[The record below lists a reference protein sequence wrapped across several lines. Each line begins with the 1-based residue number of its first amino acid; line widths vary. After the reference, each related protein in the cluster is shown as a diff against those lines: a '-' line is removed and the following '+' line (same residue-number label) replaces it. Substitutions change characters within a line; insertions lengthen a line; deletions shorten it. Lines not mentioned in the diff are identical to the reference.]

1 MHYKK
6 ITFIGSGN
14 MARAIVLGML
24 EDNYPTAMLTMTNR
38 SAKKLDY
45 YSERGIQVTQDN
57 GAAVKDADVVV
68 LTVKPYQIQ
77 EACRELVGKL
87 KKDVLIISVA
97 AGITTE
103 FITQCLSGEYAV
115 VRAMPNTAL
124 AVSAGVTGVFANDY
138 VTATQEEL
146 VEEIFA
152 AISLIVWLED
162 ETLIP
167 VVTAVS
173 GSGIAY
179 YFRFMELMECEAVNM
194 GLPAEVVKVM
204 VAQTALGAAKLA
216 LELDDDFKK
225 LCENVTSP
233 NGTTERA
240 LAVMDE
246 NNLGVTVQNV
256 MRAAFNR
263 SKEIT
268 EELCKL

>member
-1 MHYKK
+1 MQHKK

-24 EDNYPTAMLTMTNR
+24 NNFYPAEMITMSNR

-45 YSERGIQVTQDN
+45 YSELGIQITQDN
-57 GAAVKDADVVV
+57 VAAITEADVIVLAVK
-68 LTVKPYQIQ
+68 PHQIQ
-77 EACRELVGKL
+77 EVCCELAGKIN
-87 KKDVLIISVA
+87 KAALIISVA

-103 FITQCLSGEYAV
+103 FVGQCLGGEYAV
-115 VRAMPNTAL
+115 VRAMPNTGS
-124 AVSAGVTGVFANDY
+124 AVSAGVTGVFANDQ
-138 VTATQEEL
+138 VTPEQEEF
-146 VEEIFA
+146 VEEVFS

-162 ETLIP
+162 ENLIP

-179 YFRFMELMECEAVNM
+179 YFRFMELMGQEAVVM

-204 VAQTALGAAKLA
+204 IAQTALGAAKLA
-216 LELDDDFKK
+216 LESDDDFKK
-225 LCENVTSP
+225 LRENVISP

-240 LAVMDE
+240 LAAMDE
-246 NNLGVTVQNV
+246 HDQQATVQSV
-256 MRAAFNR
+256 MRAALNR
-263 SKEIT
+263 SKEMT